1 MRKGRKKAIL
11 LQMPVMNQTRNERD
25 CKGQAMIEFVI
36 GLIGLLVAAV
46 AVLTIGIL
54 AKEDTDA
61 FREAQA
67 EAIDGSMSAGFADSF
82 SPRSDNASG
91 ADNRNLTKDD
101 EPVSGSLGK
110 MRLQIA
116 AQGMSAGAVTRPN
129 GEALH
134 HGTLHEFASGEREKE
149 AFSFRKGEGSR
160 MVEVTSAASV
170 FFGLDGTAE
179 VKNEVWMPQ
188 TGGLY

>member
-1 MRKGRKKAIL
+1 
-11 LQMPVMNQTRNERD
+11 
-25 CKGQAMIEFVI
+25 MIEFVI

-54 AKEDTDA
+54 AKEDTES
-61 FREAQA
+61 FREAQK

-82 SPRSDNASG
+82 SPRSDNDPG

-101 EPVSGSLGK
+101 KPVSGLLGNLR
-110 MRLQIA
+110 MNIA
-116 AQGMSAGAVTRPN
+116 AEGMSAGTVTRAN
-129 GEALH
+129 GEDLH
-134 HGTLHEFASGEREKE
+134 HNTLQEFASGEREKE
-149 AFSFRKGEGSR
+149 AFSFRKGEESR
-160 MVEVTSAASV
+160 TIEVTSAASV
-170 FFGLDGTAE
+170 FFGFDGTAE